1 MEDWHQ
7 WLIRYCDLC
16 IWLDSI
22 FPDFWIAEKKVV
34 IDAKNRT
41 LTWSKA
47 RNQKLVSLVF
57 YGVKRE
63 FWDSTIA
70 ERLTSDYPEVKVVTD
85 RKERVV
91 LTFKYPPS
99 LKQMHLVGG
108 ELIYYRTPVGVGKLA
123 RQGRRDD
130 LNEPPGRV

>member
-1 MEDWHQ
+1 MEKLEN
-7 WLIRYCDLC
+7 WLTRYIDLC
-16 IWLDSI
+16 NWLAFM
-22 FPDFWIAEKKVV
+22 FPDFWIAERKVV
-34 IDAKNRT
+34 IDTKNKA
-41 LTWSKA
+41 LIWSKA
-47 RNQKLVSLVF
+47 KNQNLVSLVF

-70 ERLTSDYPEVKVVTD
+70 GRLTSDYPEVKVVTD

-123 RQGRRDD
+123 RQVRRDN